1 MNTLLVILGPT
12 GVGKTELSLQMAEFF
27 GCPILSS
34 DSRQIFKEM
43 KIGTAMPTPRQL
55 ARVKH
60 YFIATHSI
68 FDTYSAGQYEADAL
82 QLMET
87 LFRQHDTLML
97 VGGSMLYI
105 DAVCKGLDDIPN
117 IPADIREKVKT
128 EYEQNGLEWLQQ
140 NLQRLDP
147 VHYAKVDTQNH
158 KRMLH
163 ALEVCISAGKPYS
176 SFCTGKAKER
186 PFKIVKIG
194 LNRPRPELYER
205 INKRVD
211 EMMQEGLL
219 AEAQELYPYRHLNP
233 LNTVGYKELFNYMDG
248 TWSLDF
254 AVNMVKQDS
263 RHYAKRQ
270 LTWFNADKSIQW
282 FHPDEFSIKK
292 IKDLKI

>member
-34 DSRQIFKEM
+34 DSRQLYREM
-43 KIGTAMPTPRQL
+43 KIGTAMPTTEQL

-68 FDTYSAGQYEADAL
+68 FDTYSAGQYETDAL
-82 QLMET
+82 QLMEE
-87 LFRQHDTLML
+87 LFKQHHTLML

-105 DAVCKGLDDIPN
+105 DAVCKGLDN
-117 IPADIREKVKT
+117 IPEVPQDIRDQVSA
-128 EYEQNGLEWLQQ
+128 EYKQKGLEWLQQ
-140 NLQRLDP
+140 SLQKLDP
-147 VHYAKVDTQNH
+147 VHYAKVDRHNH

-176 SFCTGKAKER
+176 SFCTGKSKKR
-186 PFKIVKIG
+186 PFNIIKIG

-205 INKRVD
+205 INLRVD
-211 EMMQEGLL
+211 EMMQDGLL
-219 AEAQELYPYRHLNP
+219 EEAQKLYPYRHLNP

-248 TWSLDF
+248 TWTLDF
-254 AVNMVKQDS
+254 AINMIKQDS

-270 LTWFNADKSIQW
+270 LTWFNADKNIQW
-282 FHPDEFSIKK
+282 FQPDEFTIEKF
-292 IKDLKI
+292 KDLKI

>member
-117 IPADIREKVKT
+117 VPADIREKVKT

-176 SFCTGKAKER
+176 SFCTGKVKER
-186 PFKIVKIG
+186 PFRIVKIG

>member
-68 FDTYSAGQYEADAL
+68 FDTYSAEQYEADAL

-117 IPADIREKVKT
+117 VPADIREKVKT

-176 SFCTGKAKER
+176 SFCTGKVKER
-186 PFKIVKIG
+186 PFRIVKIG

-233 LNTVGYKELFNYMDG
+233 LNTVGYKELFNYMGG

-254 AVNMVKQDS
+254 AVSMIKQDS

-270 LTWFNADKSIQW
+270 LTWFNADKSIHW

>member
-1 MNTLLVILGPT
+1 MLVILGPT

-117 IPADIREKVKT
+117 VPADIREKVKT

-176 SFCTGKAKER
+176 SFCTGKVKER
-186 PFKIVKIG
+186 PFRIVKIG

-233 LNTVGYKELFNYMDG
+233 LNTVGYKELFNYMGG

-254 AVNMVKQDS
+254 AVSMIKQDS

-270 LTWFNADKSIQW
+270 LTWFNADKSIHW

>member
-176 SFCTGKAKER
+176 SFCTGKVKER
-186 PFKIVKIG
+186 PFRIVKIG

-233 LNTVGYKELFNYMDG
+233 LNTVGYKELFNYMGG

-254 AVNMVKQDS
+254 AVSMIKQDS

-270 LTWFNADKSIQW
+270 LTWFNADKSIHW

>member
-117 IPADIREKVKT
+117 VPADIREKVKT

-176 SFCTGKAKER
+176 SFCTGKTKER

>member
-117 IPADIREKVKT
+117 VPADIREKVKT

>member
-1 MNTLLVILGPT
+1 MNTWLVILGPT

-117 IPADIREKVKT
+117 VPADIREKVKT

-176 SFCTGKAKER
+176 SFCTGKVKER
-186 PFKIVKIG
+186 PFRIVKIG

-233 LNTVGYKELFNYMDG
+233 LNTVGYKELFNYMGG

-254 AVNMVKQDS
+254 AVSMIKQDS

-270 LTWFNADKSIQW
+270 LTWFNADKSIHW

>member
-117 IPADIREKVKT
+117 VPADIREKVKT

-176 SFCTGKAKER
+176 SFCTGKVKER
-186 PFKIVKIG
+186 PFRIVKIG

-233 LNTVGYKELFNYMDG
+233 LNTVGYKELFNYMGG

-254 AVNMVKQDS
+254 AVSMIKQDS

-270 LTWFNADKSIQW
+270 LTWFNADKSIHW

>member
-68 FDTYSAGQYEADAL
+68 FDTYSAGQYEAHAL

-117 IPADIREKVKT
+117 VPADIREKVKT

-176 SFCTGKAKER
+176 SFCTGKVKER
-186 PFKIVKIG
+186 PFRIVKIG

-233 LNTVGYKELFNYMDG
+233 LNTVGYKELFNYMGG

-254 AVNMVKQDS
+254 AVSMIKQDS

-270 LTWFNADKSIQW
+270 LTWFNADKSIHW

>member
-117 IPADIREKVKT
+117 VPADIREKVKT
-128 EYEQNGLEWLQQ
+128 GYEQNGLEWLQQ

-176 SFCTGKAKER
+176 SFCTGKTKER

-254 AVNMVKQDS
+254 AINMVKQDS

-270 LTWFNADKSIQW
+270 LTWFNADKSIHW

>member
-1 MNTLLVILGPT
+1 MLVILGPT

-117 IPADIREKVKT
+117 VPADIREKVKT
-128 EYEQNGLEWLQQ
+128 GYEQNGLEWLQQ

-176 SFCTGKAKER
+176 SFCTGKTKER

-254 AVNMVKQDS
+254 AINMVKQDS

-270 LTWFNADKSIQW
+270 LTWFNADKSIHW

>member
-117 IPADIREKVKT
+117 VPADIREKVKT

-163 ALEVCISAGKPYS
+163 ALEVD
-176 SFCTGKAKER
+176 R
-186 PFKIVKIG
+186 
-194 LNRPRPELYER
+194 
-205 INKRVD
+205 
-211 EMMQEGLL
+211 
-219 AEAQELYPYRHLNP
+219 
-233 LNTVGYKELFNYMDG
+233 
-248 TWSLDF
+248 
-254 AVNMVKQDS
+254 
-263 RHYAKRQ
+263 
-270 LTWFNADKSIQW
+270 KSVV
-282 FHPDEFSIKK
+282 
-292 IKDLKI
+292 